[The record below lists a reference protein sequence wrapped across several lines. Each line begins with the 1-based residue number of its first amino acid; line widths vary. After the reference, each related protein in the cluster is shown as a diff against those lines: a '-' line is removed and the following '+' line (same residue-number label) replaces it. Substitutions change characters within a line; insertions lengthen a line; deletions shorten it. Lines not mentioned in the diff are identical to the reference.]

1 MTQAIT
7 VQVGQCGN
15 QIGNRFWD
23 LALKEHAHYNKKGV
37 FDHAL
42 SSFFRNVDSRYDDPM
57 EIPVGNGS
65 EKIRTLKAR
74 AVLIDME
81 EGVVNETMKGPL
93 GDVYDNRQL
102 MTDVSGSGNNWAHGF
117 YHYGPKYEDEMLER
131 LRRPAEFCDCLQS
144 FFLMHSLGGG
154 TGSGVGTYILQ
165 MMQDHFPSVYRF
177 TTAVFPSADDD
188 VITSPYNSIL
198 ALSKLIEHS
207 DCVLPVENQALLD
220 ICTTKM
226 AGTRPERGAV
236 EKSTKPFD
244 SMNGLV
250 AHLLL
255 NLTSGMRF
263 EGSLNVDLNEIT
275 MNLVPFPML
284 HFIVPSLSPL
294 SAVTNSRMPPRR
306 LDQMFSDV
314 FSRDSQ
320 LIKADPKNNRYLA
333 CGLMLRGAV
342 ELSDVRKNID
352 KIKPNLDF
360 VHWNPEGWKVG
371 MCSVPSVNQVC

>member
-1 MTQAIT
+1 MFVI
-7 VQVGQCGN
+7 VVEGCYPFSGFGKFLF
-15 QIGNRFWD
+15 IFIMP
-23 LALKEHAHYNKKGV
+23 
-37 FDHAL
+37 
-42 SSFFRNVDSRYDDPM
+42 FR
-57 EIPVGNGS
+57 
-65 EKIRTLKAR
+65 
-74 AVLIDME
+74 
-81 EGVVNETMKGPL
+81 
-93 GDVYDNRQL
+93 
-102 MTDVSGSGNNWAHGF
+102 
-117 YHYGPKYEDEMLER
+117 
-131 LRRPAEFCDCLQS
+131 
-144 FFLMHSLGGG
+144 
-154 TGSGVGTYILQ
+154 
-165 MMQDHFPSVYRF
+165 YRF

-371 MCSVPSVNQVC
+371 MCSVPSVNQPYSLLCLANNCCFKDTIGEMTRRFRKLYNVRAHVWHYTEYMDEMVFQESIQTVDNLWSEYDALGSSRGSGAGVKRMIPLA